1 MAEDPPIEVLETE
14 PVPPSDAAAQA
25 QARAMDEMARR
36 KGRVR
41 MAWMIAIAAD
51 ALQIAVFPLFLA
63 GAASP
68 AGDVL
73 DVAVAIAMV
82 VLLGWHVAFLPTL
95 VAEVLPVVS
104 LIPTWTA
111 AVWFVTRTRKP

>member
-1 MAEDPPIEVLETE
+1 
-14 PVPPSDAAAQA
+14 
-25 QARAMDEMARR
+25 
-36 KGRVR
+36 